1 MLWGR
6 VAAASPI
13 ERGIL
18 QQYRCGG
25 HTHIVVPWIWPR
37 FSECVRGA
45 LARPPSASYLSM
57 MKQLLFDIGDSIILG
72 IAVQA
77 LVLYLWFSLVVGFF
91 ASLVDLVQFFRYS
104 SAFPGED
111 FSLVLLAGVLC
122 VLMFVCSL
130 LGALAVRKG
139 SRRRLMIFLGVST
152 LCAFAVAFIP
162 RVPLG
167 TGKDPSLF
175 TYLGGLGT
183 LGVVMLAIFDPG
195 RDPSRNPG
203 TGRD

>member
-1 MLWGR
+1 
-6 VAAASPI
+6 
-13 ERGIL
+13 
-18 QQYRCGG
+18 
-25 HTHIVVPWIWPR
+25 
-37 FSECVRGA
+37 
-45 LARPPSASYLSM
+45 
-57 MKQLLFDIGDSIILG
+57 LG

-111 FSLVLLAGVLC
+111 FSLVLVAGVLG
-122 VLMFVCSL
+122 VLMFVFSL

-139 SRRRLMIFLGVST
+139 SRGRVMVFLGVST

-167 TGKDPSLF
+167 TALQPDLF
-175 TYLGGLGT
+175 AYIGGLGT
-183 LGVVMLAIFDPG
+183 LGVVMLAISEFG
-195 RDPSRNPG
+195 
-203 TGRD
+203 